1 MNKDQEIKFLKNKI
15 ISLEHE
21 KKYCQLK
28 AKEDNYENLL
38 NAVTDSIAGIHW
50 WKDINGVYQGCN
62 SAMVEALGLK
72 SRNDI
77 IGKTDYELPW
87 ANQANVL
94 IKNDKIVLNTG
105 TIQKGKEE
113 IVETKNGDV
122 RTFIVAKAPIRDKAN
137 NIVGT
142 IGNSIDVTEL
152 KRTQRDLK
160 LAKKKAEDAN
170 QAKTEF
176 IMNMSHDLRTPL
188 AGIIGLANIQ
198 AKEETDTQDKNLWM
212 WVHDAG
218 EQLLELLNSV
228 IELTAAEHIVDR
240 IKQERIDLIKLAE
253 ELYNLMLP
261 TVQSKNL
268 TFQLKIDPQL
278 PIIINDRIK
287 LKRIFL
293 NILSNAL
300 KFTKQGKISL
310 EIKLLSIVN
319 KQAKIKIII
328 TDTGIGIPKDKQD
341 KIFDRFYRVHP
352 SYRAE
357 YSGYGIGLYLVKET
371 TKALDG
377 KIKVFSEEEK
387 GSRFTLEFNFA
398 LAEPDSKL
406 IAPNPSELIVESEV
420 LTDQPKGTVL
430 VAEDNSLVLYA
441 VNKMLLSLAY
451 RAIAVSSGEAAL
463 HALQTKTCDWA
474 LLDIGLPDLDG
485 MEVTRHF
492 REWEK
497 VNNKP
502 HLPIF
507 ALTAHAEK
515 KIKDQCKKVGFD
527 HVLEKPF
534 TEKDLKRIEK
544 FLK

>member
-1 MNKDQEIKFLKNKI
+1 MNYKNSKNDINTNAKYYLDNIVEQIPYFIFWKNTDSVYLGCNQKFANLINKKSPQEVIGETDFTLGWGKGESELFRHGDQEVMNGNSKVNVEEVLIRPDGSRIVMLVNKLPMLDKGGNCI
-15 ISLEHE
+15 GILGTSIDITERKKLE
-21 KKYCQLK
+21 
-28 AKEDNYENLL
+28 ENLKL
-38 NAVTDSIAGIHW
+38 S
-50 WKDINGVYQGCN
+50 
-62 SAMVEALGLK
+62 
-72 SRNDI
+72 
-77 IGKTDYELPW
+77 
-87 ANQANVL
+87 
-94 IKNDKIVLNTG
+94 
-105 TIQKGKEE
+105 KE
-113 IVETKNGDV
+113 
-122 RTFIVAKAPIRDKAN
+122 
-137 NIVGT
+137 
-142 IGNSIDVTEL
+142 
-152 KRTQRDLK
+152 
-160 LAKKKAEDAN
+160 KAEVAN
-170 QAKTEF
+170 KAKTEF
-176 IMNMSHDLRTPL
+176 ILNMSHDLRTPL

-198 AKEETDTQDKNLWM
+198 AKEESDAQDKNLWM
-212 WVHDAG
+212 WVHDAA

-240 IKQERIDLIKLAE
+240 VKQERIDLIKLAE
-253 ELYNLMLP
+253 ELHNLMQP

-268 TFQLKIDPQL
+268 TFQIKIDPKL
-278 PIIINDRIK
+278 PIIISDRMK

-310 EIKLLSIVN
+310 EINLIGIKSQ
-319 KQAKIKIII
+319 QASIKINI

-371 TKALDG
+371 TKALGG
-377 KIKVFSEEEK
+377 KIKVSSEEEK
-387 GSRFTLEFNFA
+387 GSCFILEFNFA

-420 LTDQPKGTVL
+420 LTDQHKGTVL

-451 RAIAVSSGEAAL
+451 RAITVSSGEAAL
-463 HALQTKTCDWA
+463 HALQTKDCDWA

-497 VNNKP
+497 LNNKP

-515 KIKDQCKKVGFD
+515 KIKEQCKKVGFD

-534 TEKDLKRIEK
+534 TEKDLRRIEK
-544 FLK
+544 ILK

>member
-1 MNKDQEIKFLKNKI
+1 MFRMNNIYDVLH
-15 ISLEHE
+15 SLGPLEV
-21 KKYCQLK
+21 
-28 AKEDNYENLL
+28 NITENLINL
-38 NAVTDSIAGIHW
+38 IPGNVFVVDTNGYLLWGNQRIL
-50 WKDINGVYQGCN
+50 DILHLTNLDEYVGKHISYWDKYSWECCKEIIKSGKEIVGEEFYQGHYYLTN
-62 SAMVEALGLK
+62 RKPLFSVKKELVAILGTAL
-72 SRNDI
+72 
-77 IGKTDYELPW
+77 
-87 ANQANVL
+87 
-94 IKNDKIVLNTG
+94 
-105 TIQKGKEE
+105 
-113 IVETKNGDV
+113 
-122 RTFIVAKAPIRDKAN
+122 
-137 NIVGT
+137 
-142 IGNSIDVTEL
+142 DVTEQ
-152 KRTQRDLK
+152 KQAEI
-160 LAKKKAEDAN
+160 AK
-170 QAKTEF
+170 QEF
-176 IMNMSHDLRTPL
+176 LMNMAHDLRTPL
-188 AGIIGLANIQ
+188 AGIIGLSSIQ
-198 AKEETDTQDKNLWM
+198 SREITDNQNKNQWM

-228 IELTAAEHIVDR
+228 IELTAAEHIIDR
-240 IKQERIDLIKLAE
+240 VKQERIDLTKLAE
-253 ELYNLMLP
+253 ELYNLMQP
-261 TVQSKNL
+261 IVQSKNL

-278 PIIINDRIK
+278 PIIISDRIK
-287 LKRIFL
+287 LKRILL

-310 EIKLLSIVN
+310 KINLLSIAN

-328 TDTGIGIPKDKQD
+328 TDTGIGIPKDKLE

-352 SYRAE
+352 SYRTE

-371 TKALDG
+371 TKALAG
-377 KIKVFSEEEK
+377 KISVFSEEEK

-398 LAEPDSKL
+398 LADPDSKL
-406 IAPNPSELIVESEV
+406 IVPNSSELIVESEV
-420 LTDQPKGTVL
+420 LTDQHRGTVL

-441 VNKMLLSLAY
+441 VNKMLLSLGY
-451 RAIAVSSGEAAL
+451 RAITVSSGEAAL

-485 MEVTRHF
+485 MEVTRHC

-527 HVLEKPF
+527 EVLEKPF

-544 FLK
+544 FLKKIKL

>member
-1 MNKDQEIKFLKNKI
+1 MRNKSNKN
-15 ISLEHE
+15 E
-21 KKYCQLK
+21 Y
-28 AKEDNYENLL
+28 NLF
-38 NAVTDSIAGIHW
+38 VSIMSEAPGHFY
-50 WKDINGVYQGCN
+50 WKDTKGICRGANNAQ
-62 SAMVEALGLK
+62 AIFLGYK
-72 SRNDI
+72 SGKDL
-77 IGKTDYELPW
+77 IGKTDFDFFSKEQAEL
-87 ANQANVL
+87 
-94 IKNDKIVLNTG
+94 IHKIDRQVMKTKKEYC
-105 TIQKGKEE
+105 IEE
-113 IVETKNGDV
+113 IVSRGEVKTIFLSRKIPLFDPNTKQVIGIIGISLDI
-122 RTFIVAKAPIRDKAN
+122 TASKQAEIAK
-137 NIVGT
+137 
-142 IGNSIDVTEL
+142 
-152 KRTQRDLK
+152 Q
-160 LAKKKAEDAN
+160 
-170 QAKTEF
+170 EF
-176 IMNMSHDLRTPL
+176 LMNMAHDLRAPL
-188 AGIIGLANIQ
+188 AGIIGLSNIQ
-198 AKEETDTQDKNLWM
+198 AKEETDVQDKNLWM
-212 WVHDAG
+212 WVHDSG

-240 IKQERIDLIKLAE
+240 IKQEKIDLIKLAE

-261 TVQSKNL
+261 TVESKNL

-278 PIIINDRIK
+278 PIITSDRIK
-287 LKRIFL
+287 LKRILL

-300 KFTKQGKISL
+300 KFTKLGKISL

-371 TKALDG
+371 TKALGG
-377 KIKVFSEEEK
+377 KIKVSSEEEK
-387 GSRFTLEFNFA
+387 GSCFTLEFNFA
-398 LAEPDSKL
+398 LAESDSKL
-406 IAPNPSELIVESEV
+406 MAPNAAELIVESEV
-420 LTDQPKGTVL
+420 LADQHKGTVV
-430 VAEDNSLVLYA
+430 VAEDNTLVLYA

-451 RAIAVSSGEAAL
+451 RAIIVSSGEAAL
-463 HALQTKTCDWA
+463 HALQTKACDWA

-497 VNNKP
+497 LNNKP

-527 HVLEKPF
+527 DVLEKPF
-534 TEKDLKRIEK
+534 TEKDLKHIEK